1 MSEYA
6 AAVGLAGLDE
16 WEATRSDFARVAR
29 RYGKAFPHLAPVTLQ
44 EGFGERWVSS
54 TVIVSVADSGAG
66 EVARV
71 LSTKGIATRRW
82 WGGGLHRHAAFAEC
96 PRDRTANTERL
107 AESVLGLPCWRDL
120 PNEKIDAI
128 CDLALSL

>member
-1 MSEYA
+1 MTLQLSVSRDRRVGGDTIRFRAGRA
-6 AAVGLAGLDE
+6 ALRQGV
-16 WEATRSDFARVAR
+16 S
-29 RYGKAFPHLAPVTLQ
+29 APRAVTLQ

-54 TVIVSVADSGAG
+54 TVIVSVAASGAG

-120 PNEKIDAI
+120 PNDKIDEI
-128 CDLALSL
+128 CEHVLGAAV